1 MWNRHLTYSSI
12 ANRNPFQGDER
23 FTKLEDF
30 MNTDNLDTP
39 RAFAPE
45 VLAHPPEVPKKD
57 TPPGQPVRGHGMA
70 HSQSEGNIMYRP
82 GPASSS
88 SGRTSAFSHINY
100 PSEDDPRM
108 RLSMDTSTTSPPLSR
123 GRSMHRTD
131 SPPYNRGLE
140 DIEEVQSPVA
150 AAASAAVAPVTPP
163 QSPPKKRARSPMKRM
178 FGEGGWLGKSMS
190 MNELPSEEY
199 RKTGLKHWG
208 GKLKQGV
215 STLV

>member
-1 MWNRHLTYSSI
+1 
-12 ANRNPFQGDER
+12 
-23 FTKLEDF
+23 
-30 MNTDNLDTP
+30 
-39 RAFAPE
+39 
-45 VLAHPPEVPKKD
+45 
-57 TPPGQPVRGHGMA
+57 
-70 HSQSEGNIMYRP
+70 
-82 GPASSS
+82 
-88 SGRTSAFSHINY
+88 
-100 PSEDDPRM
+100 
-108 RLSMDTSTTSPPLSR
+108 
-123 GRSMHRTD
+123 MHRTD

-150 AAASAAVAPVTPP
+150 AAAAAAAAAAPVTPP

-215 STLV
+215 SSLV

>member
-1 MWNRHLTYSSI
+1 MWDRHLTYSSF
-12 ANRNPFQGDER
+12 ANRNPFERDER
-23 FTKLEDF
+23 FTKIEDF
-30 MNTDNLDTP
+30 MNADDLDTP

-45 VLAHPPEVPKKD
+45 VLVDPPEVPKKD

-70 HSQSEGNIMYRP
+70 HSQSEGNIMFRP

-100 PSEDDPRM
+100 PNEDDPRM
-108 RLSMDTSTTSPPLSR
+108 RLSLDTNTTSPPLSR

-131 SPPYNRGLE
+131 SPYRGLE
-140 DIEEVQSPVA
+140 DIKEVQSPVA
-150 AAASAAVAPVTPP
+150 AAPVTPP
-163 QSPPKKRARSPMKRM
+163 HSPPKKRARSPMKRM

-199 RKTGLKHWG
+199 RKRGVKHWG

-215 STLV
+215 SNLV